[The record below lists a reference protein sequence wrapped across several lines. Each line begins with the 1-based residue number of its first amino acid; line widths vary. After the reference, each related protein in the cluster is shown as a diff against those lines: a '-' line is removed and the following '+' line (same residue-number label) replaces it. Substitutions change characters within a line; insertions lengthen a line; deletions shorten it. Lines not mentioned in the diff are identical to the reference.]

1 MAVVMHSR
9 AAIGPALG
17 PRGLVRSVSAC
28 PMEAMRAV
36 EVRRHGRLGVE
47 LQAWLSDLHV
57 MARAHPGDRGVR
69 SALARRCL
77 TPLERCLLPAVAVE
91 TVEAFLRAAGA
102 PL

>member
-17 PRGLVRSVSAC
+17 PRGLVRSVSAR
-28 PMEAMRAV
+28 PMEAVRAV

-47 LQAWLSDLHV
+47 LHV
-57 MARAHPGDRGVR
+57 MARAHPGDRGMG

-77 TPLERCLLPAVAVE
+77 TPLERCLLPPVAME
-91 TVEAFLRAAGA
+91 TIETFLRAAGA

>member
-1 MAVVMHSR
+1 MAVIMHSR

-17 PRGLVRSVSAC
+17 PGGLVRSVSAR
-28 PMEAMRAV
+28 PMEAVRAV
-36 EVRRHGRLGVE
+36 EVRRHSWFDVE
-47 LQAWLSDLHV
+47 LQARLSDLHM
-57 MARAHPGDRGVR
+57 MARAHPGDRGVG

-77 TPLERCLLPAVAVE
+77 TPLERCLLPAVAME